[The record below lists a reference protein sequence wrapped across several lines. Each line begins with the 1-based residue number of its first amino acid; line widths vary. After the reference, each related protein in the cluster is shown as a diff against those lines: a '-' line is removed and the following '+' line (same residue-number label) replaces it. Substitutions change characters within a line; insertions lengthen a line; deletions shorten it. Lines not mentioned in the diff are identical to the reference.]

1 MRGGNSW
8 AGVCDTGD
16 LNKRLS
22 YKARRETNSV
32 ITGGEQNSTQTAS
45 YLCEQ
50 AGAEKANSGFGGDQV
65 GVGGFLYIY
74 VFFSFF
80 FFLSVHLNRWMGG
93 GGHFWH
99 GVRV

>member
-22 YKARRETNSV
+22 YKARRETKSV
-32 ITGGEQNSTQTAS
+32 TTGGEQNSTQTAS

-65 GVGGFLYIY
+65 GLGVAVHICFLFL
-74 VFFSFF
+74 FFSFCP
-80 FFLSVHLNRWMGG
+80 SQ
-93 GGHFWH
+93 
-99 GVRV
+99 